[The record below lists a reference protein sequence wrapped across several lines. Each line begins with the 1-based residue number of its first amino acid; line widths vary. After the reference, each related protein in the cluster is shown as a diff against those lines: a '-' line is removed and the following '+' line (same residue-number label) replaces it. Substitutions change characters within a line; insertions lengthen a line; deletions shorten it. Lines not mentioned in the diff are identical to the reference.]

1 VPAADCLA
9 SVVRADQKED
19 AVKSISITRAAVAI
33 GAVVVAGAFG
43 AGYAPSEALGE
54 SDVATGAARD
64 AAVGHTFGAALT
76 ESLALKQ
83 HSRSHRLTDIRKR
96 RIE

>member
-1 VPAADCLA
+1 MDT
-9 SVVRADQKED
+9 
-19 AVKSISITRAAVAI
+19 ISTHAEPKVSTIKLRAALAVGA
-33 GAVVVAGAFG
+33 AVVVAFG
-43 AGYAPSEALGE
+43 AGHAGAP
-54 SDVATGAARD
+54 VAAATACPS

-83 HSRSHRLTDIRKR
+83 HQRSRAVTDIRKR

>member
-1 VPAADCLA
+1 VN
-9 SVVRADQKED
+9 R
-19 AVKSISITRAAVAI
+19 ISITRAAVAI

-43 AGYAPSEALGE
+43 AGYVPAEALGE
-54 SDVATGAARD
+54 SDVATAAARN
-64 AAVGHTFGAALT
+64 AIAGHTFGAALT

-83 HSRSHRLTDIRKR
+83 HSRSHRVTDIRKR